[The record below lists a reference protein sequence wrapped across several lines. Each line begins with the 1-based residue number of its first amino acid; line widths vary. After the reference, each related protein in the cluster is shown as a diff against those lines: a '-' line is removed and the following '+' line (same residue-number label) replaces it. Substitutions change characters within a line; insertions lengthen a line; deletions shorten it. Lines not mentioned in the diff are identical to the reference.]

1 MGRPRASRSLMVT
14 AANADKSTRWIVAP
28 AALAVLEQVFSMERF
43 PTRQLRASLAADLA
57 VNPRQV

>member
-1 MGRPRASRSLMVT
+1 MVT
-14 AANADKSTRWIVAP
+14 AANAYNFNTRWTVTP
-28 AALAVLEQVFSMERF
+28 AALAVLEEVFAMERF